1 MRRTH
6 LTGKLNR
13 STILWWLVGASL
25 LIHLLALE
33 WLVRSQR
40 SLDALAVMGDPEF
53 NQALLP
59 SQGVAD
65 DTASAEHTARATAL
79 NLPPP
84 TVGQVVQARTLL
96 ATPPEATPPAA
107 EPPKHPPTPPAV
119 RPPRPQSPPAP
130 ATPAPP
136 AQPTA
141 PTPPEPTPPEPNQPG
156 PATIA
161 TQAPAPSADPRQ
173 PEEARPPGTAAAP
186 APAAVQPHTAPPAP
200 LTPPPAEHQQAA
212 AQPDPAQPPTATSG
226 SQHTEWLQAWPANT
240 RLNYSLIGYYRG
252 DVYGDARVQWQRT
265 GEQYQAQVNVTLGL
279 LVNIRFTSQGRI
291 TPTRL
296 WPDVYEETRL
306 GKLRS
311 IRMGQ
316 QQVTLDNGSTLPRPA
331 QLQDTASQFVQLS
344 QDFAS
349 GRLPLK
355 VGAVIPVA
363 LARPGG
369 IDDWVYDVV
378 ALDTLATPLGEL
390 PAYHLKPR
398 PLANPRNSISTEMWF
413 APSLQHLPVR
423 IRMALNADT
432 WLDLTVKEVTQTAR

>member
-6 LTGKLNR
+6 LPGRLNR

-40 SLDALAVMGDPEF
+40 SLDALAEMGDPEF

-65 DTASAEHTARATAL
+65 GTASAEHTARAAAL

-96 ATPPEATPPAA
+96 ATPPASA
-107 EPPKHPPTPPAV
+107 PPTPPAA
-119 RPPRPQSPPAP
+119 RPPHPPSPPAP
-130 ATPAPP
+130 ATPAQP

-141 PTPPEPTPPEPNQPG
+141 STATEPNQPG
-156 PATIA
+156 PATVA

-186 APAAVQPHTAPPAP
+186 APALAAVEPHTAPPAP

-212 AQPDPAQPPTATSG
+212 AQPDSAQPSTATSG

-296 WPDVYEETRL
+296 WPDAYEESRL

-331 QLQDTASQFVQLS
+331 LLQDTASQFVQLS

-369 IDDWVYDVV
+369 IDEWIYDVV

-432 WLDLTVKEVTQTAR
+432 WLDLTVKEVAQTTR